1 MHGCGPREET
11 LSVPQRFESRMR
23 ASGRCPKGQSAA
35 IRAYGS
41 VRSGGGPL
49 SVGDVFADALTV
61 VSQFSA
67 YVCQECG
74 YTEFYRKLV

>member
-1 MHGCGPREET
+1 
-11 LSVPQRFESRMR
+11 MR
-23 ASGRCPKGQSAA
+23 ASGR
-35 IRAYGS
+35 GS
-41 VRSGGGPL
+41 L
-49 SVGDVFADALTV
+49 SVADVFADALTV